1 MPATG
6 STRLMTGPAHR
17 MSAERGDPVDAPA
30 PTASTARPARRMLT
44 HIQGLRAI
52 AVGLV
57 VLYHLWPARLPGGYV
72 GVDVFFVLSGYLMTS
87 SIVAGARS
95 GRSVGAGLRDF
106 YSRRVR
112 RILPAAL
119 VVLAVT
125 AVITLALVSRIR
137 WAGYLHEILA
147 STLYVENWSLAA
159 SSTDYLAAGTG
170 ASPVQ
175 HFWSLSV
182 EEQFYL
188 LWPVLILA
196 VVALARHR
204 THRRVGRAVGARAG
218 HQPST
223 AERWV
228 PALVIGLIAVSLT
241 YSILS
246 TAQDSKFA
254 YFDTFA
260 RLWEFGIGGLVAVAG
275 GLLARVRAVAP
286 LAAAASWLGL
296 AGIAYSALAFSGGS
310 PFPGWIALLPVLGA
324 AVVVAAG
331 EDARWG
337 PQRLLAWRPVQF
349 LGNISYSLYLWHWPL
364 IVLFP
369 TVVGNRLT
377 TPVRIVLLVASVVV
391 AWVSKVV
398 IEDPFRR
405 PAHTGGARLPAFWS
419 RHVVLCTL
427 VGMVVVGA
435 GPGVGLIS
443 MTGQLSRAEAALL
456 ASRDSTPGC
465 FGAEVLWS
473 GGCPPAAVT
482 LQSLTP
488 DPLVATDDFPVQGCQ
503 QVASRGDVL
512 SCVFGSTQPSA
523 TRVALAGDSHATQ
536 WLPALLAVA
545 TARNWRITTY
555 VKSGCPL
562 STARAGDSCG
572 DWNSAVLPELAAGDF
587 RYVFVSARGF
597 SGVDQDD
604 SSDTGSYTA
613 ASMTAAFRLIGG
625 RGAEVVAIRD
635 IPQPANAGIANVPAC
650 VYGNAEPTRCV
661 FAETRATRYDLMPAA
676 VAADPGSR
684 LLDMNKYFCTDN
696 SCPSVIGNVL
706 VYLDGG
712 HMTATYSRSL
722 AGPLGAEL
730 AHLGIPAP

>member
-1 MPATG
+1 
-6 STRLMTGPAHR
+6 MTAVV
-17 MSAERGDPVDAPA
+17 RGAPA
-30 PTASTARPARRMLT
+30 PPTRKILT

-87 SIVAGARS
+87 SIVAGTKS
-95 GRSVGAGLRDF
+95 GRSIPAGLRDF
-106 YSRRVR
+106 YGRRVR

-188 LWPVLILA
+188 VWPLLILA
-196 VVALARHR
+196 VVALARRR
-204 THRRVGRAVGARAG
+204 TAPAHGSSSAQRPPAAGR
-218 HQPST
+218 
-223 AERWV
+223 WL
-228 PALVIGLIAVSLT
+228 PALVIGLIVASLA
-241 YSILS
+241 YSVLR

-260 RLWEFGIGGLVAVAG
+260 RLWEFGVGGLVAISG
-275 GLLARVRAVAP
+275 GLVARVRAVTAVAAVAAWSG
-286 LAAAASWLGL
+286 LAA
-296 AGIAYSALAFSGGS
+296 IAYSALAFTGGS
-310 PFPGWIALLPVLGA
+310 PFPGWIALVPVVGT

-337 PQRLLAWRPVQF
+337 PQQVLAWRPVQF
-349 LGNISYSLYLWHWPL
+349 MGDISYSLYLWHWPL

-377 TPVRIVLLVASVVV
+377 TPVRIALLLASIAV
-391 AWVSKVV
+391 AWISKVV

-419 RHVVLCTL
+419 RHVLVCTV

-435 GPGVGLIS
+435 GPAIGLVS
-443 MTGQLSRAEAALL
+443 LSGQLSTARAELS
-456 ASRDSTPGC
+456 ASRQREPAC
-465 FGAEVLWS
+465 FGAQVLWS
-473 GGCPPAAVT
+473 GGCTPAEVT
-482 LQSLTP
+482 LHSLTP

-503 QVASRGDVL
+503 QVASRGEVV
-512 SCVFGSTQPSA
+512 SCVFGSTRASA
-523 TRVALAGDSHATQ
+523 VRVALAGDSHATQ
-536 WLPALLAVA
+536 WLPALMRVA
-545 TARNWRITTY
+545 TARNWNITTF

-562 STARAGDSCG
+562 STASAGDSCG
-572 DWNSAVLPELAAGDF
+572 DWNSAVLPQLAAGNF

-597 SGVDQDD
+597 SGVDRDE
-604 SSDTGSYTA
+604 SSDAASYTA
-613 ASMTAAFRLIGG
+613 TAMSDAFRAVGA

-635 IPQPANAGIANVPAC
+635 VPQPANAGISSVPAC
-650 VYGNAEPTRCV
+650 VYGNADAARCV
-661 FAETRATRYDLMPAA
+661 FAEKQATRFDLMPAA
-676 VAADPGSR
+676 VTDDPGSR
-684 LLDMNKYFCTDN
+684 LLDMNRYFCTQGR
-696 SCPSVIGNVL
+696 CPSVTGDVL

-712 HMTATYSRSL
+712 HMTATYSESL
-722 AGPLGAEL
+722 AGPLAAEL
-730 AHLGIPAP
+730 SRIGIPAT